1 MPFNAPAPVP
11 NLSVAHSQPCDE
23 KRTWFSYTNSCS
35 NRWNYVLGF
44 ARDSHSPNAT
54 PADFRPQVCFNASQ
68 HPFVPGG
75 YEVCRYCIAATEDKP
90 WFKQATTYFR
100 KKPSAY
106 AESNRSRHYLTRL
119 CRLCEHREE
128 VLLAQLEGTAP
139 NSIPPQRLPSQFQR
153 NLMAEWPRNRCTC
166 EKLGLYNNVRCFPH
180 RRDRWD
186 TMRVRFVAAKR
197 RHKNYLI
204 HTKRVGDRRVD
215 AMANEMKDRID
226 NGRWRA
232 CRCGEE
238 PVATTAEATV
248 MQCMCCKGIVHFV
261 AIPGGP
267 QPAFGTPPPPNITF
281 TQTQLSQNSITTPGR
296 FSISVGWG
304 NNRNPND

>member
-1 MPFNAPAPVP
+1 M
-11 NLSVAHSQPCDE
+11 
-23 KRTWFSYTNSCS
+23 
-35 NRWNYVLGF
+35 
-44 ARDSHSPNAT
+44 
-54 PADFRPQVCFNASQ
+54 
-68 HPFVPGG
+68 
-75 YEVCRYCIAATEDKP
+75 CRYCIAATEDKP

-215 AMANEMKDRID
+215 ATANEMKDRID

-281 TQTQLSQNSITTPGR
+281 TQTQLSQNSINTPGR